1 MKIRTNIISI
11 GLILLALF
19 IAAIYLIGEKIS
31 DVGNDMNNANAR
43 EACRY
48 RAESVAYE
56 FKKTEELQRLAREF
70 FGKSESYREQDLF
83 SLLKTMQQLDPK
95 LSRTWFFRGTNDSLR
110 LLERNSSELRKMK
123 LSGIE
128 LKYMYTLLDSHTDY
142 HFSGTYHE
150 NGRTYWTTIEAIEP
164 AATRRILFGFDI
176 SLTDLHSY
184 FAEVTGKVS
193 SYVFIV
199 NERGILLS
207 HPDENLLGT
216 SPFQKEE
223 LDSIKEVLKSQSELE
238 IMVHSN
244 FLSSQVLRIYYPLL
258 VGSEKWVIAVNVP
271 QYGNR
276 EILDEFHRYTAMIA
290 LITVVIF
297 AILLLFAQHKWRRE
311 YRLRRSLEQESME
324 LHLQQL
330 KNQINPHFLYNT
342 LDSIIWMIQSG
353 EYKGA
358 EQMVSLLAKFFRI
371 SLSQGQDIISLKKEL
386 EHATSYLSIQNIRFK
401 DKFDFSVQADEN
413 LLQYLCPKLSIQP
426 LLENAIYHG
435 MEGIYDDGEIQIS
448 IYEKNSLIHIDVIDN
463 GLGMPP
469 ETIEY
474 IMHNKVVSS
483 KRGSGIGVR
492 NVDERIKLI
501 FGNAYGVV
509 ITSELDEGTTASI
522 IIPKIKKVEDIGY

>member
-276 EILDEFHRYTAMIA
+276 EIWMNFIVT
-290 LITVVIF
+290 
-297 AILLLFAQHKWRRE
+297 RR
-311 YRLRRSLEQESME
+311 
-324 LHLQQL
+324 
-330 KNQINPHFLYNT
+330 
-342 LDSIIWMIQSG
+342 
-353 EYKGA
+353 
-358 EQMVSLLAKFFRI
+358 
-371 SLSQGQDIISLKKEL
+371 
-386 EHATSYLSIQNIRFK
+386 
-401 DKFDFSVQADEN
+401 
-413 LLQYLCPKLSIQP
+413 
-426 LLENAIYHG
+426 
-435 MEGIYDDGEIQIS
+435 
-448 IYEKNSLIHIDVIDN
+448 
-463 GLGMPP
+463 
-469 ETIEY
+469 
-474 IMHNKVVSS
+474 
-483 KRGSGIGVR
+483 
-492 NVDERIKLI
+492 
-501 FGNAYGVV
+501 
-509 ITSELDEGTTASI
+509 
-522 IIPKIKKVEDIGY
+522 

>member
-1 MKIRTNIISI
+1 MTRPFFILSHFQFSIFNCFITFVYMRIRTNIISI

-128 LKYMYTLLDSHTDY
+128 LKYMYTLLDSHADH

-150 NGRTYWTTIEAIEP
+150 DGKTYWTTIEAIEP
-164 AATRRILFGFDI
+164 TATRRILFGFDI

-297 AILLLFAQHKWRRE
+297 AILLLFAQHKWRKE

-330 KNQINPHFLYNT
+330 KNQINPHFLFNSLNSLSVLIGSDST
-342 LDSIIWMIQSG
+342 LAREFVLKLSKVYRYLLETRNESLSTVKEEIEFTRQYYFLQKIRFGDQLDLSIDVG
-353 EYKGA
+353 PDCLE
-358 EQMVSLLAKFFRI
+358 AKVPSI
-371 SLSQGQDIISLKKEL
+371 SLQML
-386 EHATSYLSIQNIRFK
+386 
-401 DKFDFSVQADEN
+401 V
-413 LLQYLCPKLSIQP
+413 
-426 LLENAIYHG
+426 ENAIKHNQVTLQNPLHIK
-435 MEGIYDDGEIQIS
+435 IYDRDE
-448 IYEKNSLIHIDVIDN
+448 YLIVEN
-463 GLGMPP
+463 NYQPRA
-469 ETIEY
+469 E
-474 IMHNKVVSS
+474 SS
-483 KRGSGIGVR
+483 EESMGVGF
-492 NVDERIKLI
+492 ERIQAIYDFYSGEKFVCNCENGCYVCRLPLLK
-501 FGNAYGVV
+501 NR
-509 ITSELDEGTTASI
+509 L
-522 IIPKIKKVEDIGY
+522 